1 MIKSAL
7 GLAKFSGLWKS
18 VLVDSRLI
26 SSFARLNVITS
37 RNICTTQLCDK
48 EVRSQNEKFKVG
60 QNSKYG
66 LIMEGETM
74 PETIY
79 ISQQ

>member
-7 GLAKFSGLWKS
+7 GLAKFFGLRES
-18 VLVDSRLI
+18 MLVDGRLI
-26 SSFARLNVITS
+26 SSFARLSVITS

-48 EVRSQNEKFKVG
+48 EIRSQNEKLKVG

-66 LIMEGETM
+66 LMEGETM
-74 PETIY
+74 PETSY